1 MRHRL
6 RDEFGTW
13 QGRLLMPLGL
23 LLSLA
28 QAACWAVST
37 VALRQLTTRL
47 DVMLINGIRAALALL
62 FILPAVFIS
71 GSLGDY
77 AMLTPLRLIF
87 LIGSVI
93 IGGVIGDAFYL
104 TALRTLG
111 VARAFPISNSYPL
124 FTVLFSVIL
133 LDSTITARMILG
145 MFIVLVGVYLIA
157 RPAQP
162 ASQQQ
167 EPLSSRALLKGVAGA
182 LVCAMLWGLATVVLS
197 LGLRDQISPFVAS
210 SVRVAAVAGLS
221 FSAGIARGHGSQ
233 LKTLSRHAWFLL
245 SVGGIVG
252 WGLAG
257 NLYAA
262 AIQYAGPSLTAIV
275 GATAPMFAVPLSWL
289 LLGER
294 PARLTLLGTVVS
306 IAGIILVI

>member
-1 MRHRL
+1 MS
-6 RDEFGTW
+6 
-13 QGRLLMPLGL
+13 LGV

-28 QAACWAVST
+28 QAACWAAST
-37 VALRQLTTRL
+37 VALRQLTARL

-62 FILPAVFIS
+62 FIVPAVILS
-71 GSLGDY
+71 GSAADY
-77 AMLTPLRLIF
+77 AMLTPLRLSF

-124 FTVLFSVIL
+124 FTVLFSVFL
-133 LDSTITARMILG
+133 LGSTITVRMVIG
-145 MFIVLVGVYLIA
+145 MFIVMAGVYLIA
-157 RPAQP
+157 RPGQP
-162 ASQQQ
+162 ESASQ
-167 EPLSSRALLKGVAGA
+167 EPLPPHTLLKGVIGA
-182 LVCAMLWGLATVVLS
+182 LVCAALWGLATVVLS

-210 SVRVAAVAGLS
+210 SVRVAAVAAIS
-221 FSAGIARGHGSQ
+221 FSTGMVRGHGAQ
-233 LKTLSRHAWFLL
+233 LKTLSRHSWFLL
-245 SVGGIVG
+245 SIGGIVG

-289 LLGER
+289 FLGER
-294 PARLTLLGTVVS
+294 PARITLVGTVLS
-306 IAGIILVI
+306 IVGIILVI